1 MTPRNAPHG
10 TARFGMALAALG
22 LLSAGCAQPSPAPA
36 PVIPAVARPLTAPE
50 PAPVPSVESWRRS
63 PAGGPGVTHRESQ
76 LPDAGAQGNAS
87 LDGTLPDLARPRL
100 QLR

>member
-1 MTPRNAPHG
+1 MTPRVT
-10 TARFGMALAALG
+10 TAITTAITLATLALLA
-22 LLSAGCAQPSPAPA
+22 SACARPAPPPAASAA
-36 PVIPAVARPLTAPE
+36 PRELTAPE

-100 QLR
+100 PRR